1 MAQKLVQRRAFK
13 GQHERAGPVLM
24 KIKFTP
30 HGADRC
36 ADVGRMAVEGGCNHR
51 RLCCAQ
57 TWCARAHDTRFLAC
71 NTGEVISQTTMEL
84 YDPRLWAMD
93 YLLDGVEGSTI

>member
-1 MAQKLVQRRAFK
+1 MAAMKRAPPPSCGLGHSPSQQRPQNEPSMSVVPLASRTIQPRSSSAATEAAARIK
-13 GQHERAGPVLM
+13 AGSP
-24 KIKFTP
+24 I
-30 HGADRC
+30 
-36 ADVGRMAVEGGCNHR
+36 
-51 RLCCAQ
+51 
-57 TWCARAHDTRFLAC
+57 FLGPIVT